1 MTLLL
6 NLLLGIAVGCY
17 GTLVGAGGGFLLVPL
32 FLLVYKMPHETAV
45 GTSLAI
51 VAFNAFSGAAG
62 YVRHGRVDFRAGIT
76 FAIATVPGA
85 IGGAYLTSM
94 MSGPL
99 FLRVFGVF
107 LIGVSLYLFFRKERK
122 KVALIHGKRGWGWVT
137 RKTKTAH
144 GEEEYEYFEPLGLS
158 ISVVVGAVSSWLGIG
173 GGILHV
179 PAMTEILCFPV
190 HVAVATSHFV
200 LAWTALV
207 GAVMHGLRGHWDP
220 TIALTM
226 GIGALLGAQ
235 LGVKLSHKAK
245 GSALLRYLSLALLLV
260 GIRLIV
266 G

>member
-1 MTLLL
+1 MDLLL
-6 NLLLGIAVGCY
+6 NFLLGIGVGCY

-32 FLLVYKMPHETAV
+32 FLLLYKFPHETAV

-51 VAFNAFSGAAG
+51 VAFNAFSGALG
-62 YVRHGRVDFRAGIT
+62 YMRDGRVDYRAGIS
-76 FAIATVPGA
+76 FALATVPGA

-107 LIGVSLYLFFRKERK
+107 LIGISLYLFFRKERK
-122 KVALIHGKRGWGWVT
+122 EGPLITGKRGWGWVT
-137 RKTKTAH
+137 RKVNTSH
-144 GEEEYEYFEPLGLS
+144 GVAEYEYFEPLGLG
-158 ISVVVGAVSSWLGIG
+158 ISVVVGGISSWLGIG

-179 PAMTEILCFPV
+179 PAMTEVLFFPV

-207 GAVMHGLRGHWDP
+207 GAVMHARGGHWNP
-220 TIALTM
+220 TVALSV
-226 GIGALLGAQ
+226 GIGAVVGAQ
-235 LGVKLSHKAK
+235 IGVRFSRRAK
-245 GSALLRYLSLALLLV
+245 GSAILRYLSLALMLV
-260 GIRLIV
+260 GVRLII